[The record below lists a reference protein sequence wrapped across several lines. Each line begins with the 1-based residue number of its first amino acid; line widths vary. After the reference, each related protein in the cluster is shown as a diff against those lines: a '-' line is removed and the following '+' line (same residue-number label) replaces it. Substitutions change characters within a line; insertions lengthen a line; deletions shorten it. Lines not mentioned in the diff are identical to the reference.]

1 MRLADRVQEP
11 RERALE
17 ADAERPVVGRLVAVH
32 RGAEGAAEGVAP
44 APALQARGAVARA
57 HRLAVVEAQA
67 LAQPD
72 RPGPAVAA
80 GVVAFRHL
88 RLRAHGAVHA
98 VERVEDVVAVLHGDQ
113 RGREDRVERD
123 EVGRGHEAQ
132 CARPRVLADRGQ
144 RQGGCCRYLQEVAAL
159 AGHRA
164 ASSEMHRSTLARW
177 AGEPRC
183 DPARSGGP
191 PATILR
197 MEGAR
202 TRRPQADPRS
212 HPAGAHRHPLRRPPG
227 IVSDLRVKEFP
238 GGSPRPWIRSTRI
251 TMAGRPRRR
260 ARWRRDRPSRH
271 PGHHPSP
278 KGGETPACLSHESTC
293 PSEAGWPAR
302 LERAFHS
309 LPDEPVR
316 YPGVSDS
323 AMSLTPDLL

>member
-11 RERALE
+11 REGALE

-164 ASSEMHRSTLARW
+164 ASS
-177 AGEPRC
+177 GC
-183 DPARSGGP
+183 IDP
-191 PATILR
+191 
-197 MEGAR
+197 
-202 TRRPQADPRS
+202 
-212 HPAGAHRHPLRRPPG
+212 PLRDGQASRGAILPAAA
-227 IVSDLRVKEFP
+227 D
-238 GGSPRPWIRSTRI
+238 
-251 TMAGRPRRR
+251 RPRRYCAWKGPNAKTTSGPSLAPGR
-260 ARWRRDRPSRH
+260 SASPSAAPPTRDR
-271 PGHHPSP
+271 
-278 KGGETPACLSHESTC
+278 
-293 PSEAGWPAR
+293 
-302 LERAFHS
+302 F
-309 LPDEPVR
+309 
-316 YPGVSDS
+316 
-323 AMSLTPDLL
+323 